1 MQHFDDAFLDLES
14 THDPVTDSEREQS
27 EGEQTDAS
35 SSVVAPSGTAARSE
49 GHNHATIFRHVQEDE
64 SDVFGRYSFK
74 GRQSVIIDGPE
85 SGDDV
90 ALTDDSWDVPVNAT
104 ATHQLSSVG
113 KDNSNLF
120 TAFNKMSLASQTPP
134 TPSPPQL
141 PSEILPMQEAT
152 LAPVTSTEDNVSEVP
167 KLIPTVE
174 ASKVPTKPL
183 PNLANSSPL
192 F

>member
-1 MQHFDDAFLDLES
+1 MQNFDDALLDLES
-14 THDPVTDSEREQS
+14 THDSVTDSEREQS

-35 SSVVAPSGTAARSE
+35 SSVVAPSGTAAKSE
-49 GHNHATIFRHVQEDE
+49 GHNHATIFHHIQEDKP
-64 SDVFGRYSFK
+64 DVFDRRSFK
-74 GRQSVIIDGPE
+74 GRQSVIIDGSE

-90 ALTDDSWDVPVNAT
+90 ALTNDSWGSPVNAT

-113 KDNSNLF
+113 KDNSDLF
-120 TAFNKMSLASQTPP
+120 TAFKMPLASQTPP
-134 TPSPPQL
+134 TPQL

-152 LAPVTSTEDNVSEVP
+152 LAPVTSTEVNVSEVP

-183 PNLANSSPL
+183 PNLANSSSL